1 MTNIFIGT
9 PCFEYKVNANYV
21 NTLFFTTIKIYD
33 KMKKVIQLDYK

>member
-9 PCFEYKVNANYV
+9 PFFEYKVNANYV
-21 NTLFFTTIKIYD
+21 NILLFTIVKIYD